1 MVSTSVPGMHSW
13 GNQGYASLPGAHGLS
28 PCYGGSLRASFLLGL
43 GVAGMADHM
52 RPQGYISSGGV
63 LNVEICCLHQFTSLW
78 FQSSTTSG
86 FYRHLHF

>member
-52 RPQGYISSGGV
+52 RPQGYISSV
-63 LNVEICCLHQFTSLW
+63 FLRPIQHNFPIKSRFLMRPQLLTR
-78 FQSSTTSG
+78 
-86 FYRHLHF
+86 Y